1 MRMLAWAGLAIPLLL
16 AGVGPALSAG
26 GVTGG
31 GGAGITLPSIPI
43 HGMRKHNAIVAVRA
57 EGLKLQA
64 EDGGTLTEAHRAY
77 LQAKLNAVLAGNY

>member
-1 MRMLAWAGLAIPLLL
+1 MRMLIWAGLAIPLLL
-16 AGVGPALSAG
+16 ANTTPALSAG
-26 GVTGG
+26 GATGG

-43 HGMRKHNAIVAVRA
+43 HGMQRHNAIVAVRA

-64 EDGGTLTEAHRAY
+64 EDGGKLTDAHRAY